1 MKSVQAIIFA
11 ICFALS
17 ATLLLAAAGDGL
29 WVSKVPE
36 KDRGRHNPFE
46 GNPSAQA
53 AGAKLFK
60 QNCAS
65 CHGDDAQGKG
75 RHPSL
80 HSERVHNATPGEL
93 QWLLTNGS
101 MKNGMPSWSRLPE
114 QQRWQIITFLK
125 SLQPSGTETRISAG
139 K

>member
-1 MKSVQAIIFA
+1 MKPAQVIVIA
-11 ICFALS
+11 ICFLLS

-29 WVSKVPE
+29 WVTKVPD
-36 KDRGRHNPFE
+36 KDRSRPNPFDAS
-46 GNPSAQA
+46 PAAQT

-60 QNCAS
+60 QNCSS
-65 CHGDDAQGKG
+65 CHGDHAEGKG
-75 RHPSL
+75 HHPSL
-80 HSERVHNATPGEL
+80 LSERVNSATPGEL

-114 QQRWQIITFLK
+114 QQRWQIVSFLK
-125 SLQPSGTETRISAG
+125 TLQPSSIA

>member
-1 MKSVQAIIFA
+1 MKPVRIVLLVL
-11 ICFALS
+11 CALVS

-29 WVSKVPE
+29 WVTRVPE
-36 KDRGRHNPFE
+36 KDRARENPFA
-46 GNPSAQA
+46 GNSSAQA

-65 CHGDDAQGKG
+65 CHGDDAFGKDH
-75 RHPSL
+75 HPSL
-80 HSERVHNATPGEL
+80 HSDRVRNATPGEL
-93 QWLLTNGS
+93 QWLLSNGS

-114 QQRWQIITFLK
+114 QQRWQIVSFLK
-125 SLQPSGTETRISAG
+125 SLQNADAQMAIKSD